1 MLDVETVESLITRL
15 DLGNLISFG
24 PTNVVTIYD
33 TLLIIPEMDAL
44 DIPKAFT
51 VFL

>member
-1 MLDVETVESLITRL
+1 MLDVETVESLITPL
-15 DLGNLISFG
+15 DLGNFISFG
-24 PTNVVTIYD
+24 PTNAVTIYD

>member
-1 MLDVETVESLITRL
+1 MLDVETVESLITPL

-24 PTNVVTIYD
+24 PTNVLTIYD